1 VYLAKKCKEDATEFH
16 CSERALFKPKG
27 HLNLYRELCKTAAEH
42 GYMSLTLP
50 DTLTREE
57 ESRLIN
63 DGFLITKTNGIIL
76 INWEGAK

>member
-1 VYLAKKCKEDATEFH
+1 MYLAKKCREDATDFQ
-16 CSERALFKPKG
+16 CSERALFLRPG
-27 HLNLYRELCKTAAEH
+27 LELYRELYKKASEH

-63 DGFLITKTNGIIL
+63 DGFLITKKNGII
-76 INWEGAK
+76 ISWEGAK